1 MMLLCV
7 TGTGT
12 GTGIGAGADMT
23 FVGNVCIYRY
33 PGLYSKVNRLLASVV
48 N

>member
-1 MMLLCV
+1 MMSLCATD

-12 GTGIGAGADMT
+12 GTGTGADMT
-23 FVGNVCIYRY
+23 FVGDVCIYRY